1 MSSSQSARKTR
12 KQGGGRAKS
21 SKKVRRKS
29 PLETLASAGA
39 GKVNT
44 LKRRGYFAGREIA
57 EADRMH
63 LEPKELKAF
72 FNRLPKTSYWYPYF
86 FIQYFFGCR
95 LSEPALILDE
105 DVNLQTKQIIIR
117 RLKKQKE
124 IEGYREHVYTLDSR
138 VIECVKIARA
148 WKEHRGYG
156 SNPFLFAS
164 SRQRNTK
171 EVGAERLSQLRNLD
185 GQQAVSR
192 FTAHRVFR
200 RIGAEIKLPEP
211 LLHSQ
216 VLRHTRAVIMLA
228 SGASVEQVQYLLG
241 HSSLK
246 MTQRY
251 LGVAEGMKT
260 KNKVDA
266 KLVEM
271 GLGL

>member
-1 MSSSQSARKTR
+1 MSTSRSARKAR
-12 KQGGGRAKS
+12 KKTSRKG
-21 SKKVRRKS
+21 VRRN
-29 PLETLASAGA
+29 PLETLAAAGA

-44 LKRRGYFAGREIA
+44 LKRRGYFAGKEIA

-72 FNRLPKTSYWYPYF
+72 FNHIPKTSYWYPYF

-117 RLKKQKE
+117 RLKKQTE
-124 IEGYREHVYTLDSR
+124 VEGYREHVYALDPR
-138 VIECVKIARA
+138 VIECVKIAHA
-148 WKEHRGYG
+148 WKEHRGIAG
-156 SNPFLFAS
+156 NPFLFAS
-164 SRQRNTK
+164 SRQRKTK

-216 VLRHTRAVIMLA
+216 VLRHTRAIIMLA

-251 LGVAEGMKT
+251 LGVAESMKN
-260 KNKVDA
+260 KNKVDV